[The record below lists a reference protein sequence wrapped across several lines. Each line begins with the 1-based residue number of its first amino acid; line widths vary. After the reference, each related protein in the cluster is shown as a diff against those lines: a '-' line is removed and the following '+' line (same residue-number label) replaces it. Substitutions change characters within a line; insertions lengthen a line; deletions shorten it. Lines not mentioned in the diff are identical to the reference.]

1 MALGRRQPKQGAMW
15 VSSRGLAESPGHRFY
30 EKLNELLAK
39 HAFDEKTE
47 ALCAPFYEAAG
58 TAGRPSIPPGVYFR
72 MLLVGYF
79 EGLESER
86 GICWRCADSLSL
98 RGFLGLGLTDAVPD
112 QSTLSRTRKRL
123 PEELFKQV
131 FGLVLEMVAAS
142 GLLKGKVVGVD
153 STYLRADA
161 SMKSIVRRD
170 TGESYA
176 DYIRRL
182 AKEDGA
188 VEPTVEDARRLDRSR
203 AKTTSNEDWQSAT
216 DEDARIARL
225 KDGRTRLAYKAEHVV
240 DMDSGV
246 IIDATVHPADKA
258 DAATIVEAAER
269 ARDVIDKDD
278 DPPAPPTA
286 ASILPAGPVIEIV
299 ADKGYH
305 KASVLRELKERGFR
319 TFIPERKQR
328 GNRRWTDKGGLLT
341 ADAFHQNRARVLRAK
356 GKALQR
362 RRGEMLER
370 PFAHLCES
378 GGMRRVRLRG
388 TSNVAKRYQIQAM
401 AANLAILMRKTFG
414 FGTPRGLAAVFLT
427 LISNLCDIMGHTF
440 HRIGAEL
447 HAVRRA
453 FGPFNRSRSYA
464 LVV

>member
-299 ADKGYH
+299 ADRATTRPPCCESSRRG
-305 KASVLRELKERGFR
+305 ASGPSSPSASSEATDAGPTRVGSSPR
-319 TFIPERKQR
+319 TPSTR
-328 GNRRWTDKGGLLT
+328 TGLGSSGPRARPSS
-341 ADAFHQNRARVLRAK
+341 ADAARCSSGPSPTSASPVACD
-356 GKALQR
+356 GS
-362 RRGEMLER
+362 G
-370 PFAHLCES
+370 FAEP
-378 GGMRRVRLRG
+378 
-388 TSNVAKRYQIQAM
+388 AM
-401 AANLAILMRKTFG
+401 SPSAT
-414 FGTPRGLAAVFLT
+414 
-427 LISNLCDIMGHTF
+427 
-440 HRIGAEL
+440 
-447 HAVRRA
+447 
-453 FGPFNRSRSYA
+453 RSRPWLRTSPS
-464 LVV
+464 